1 MNSGYHRGRTGKITL
16 VVLFLLMVMLI
27 QFSGNA
33 KATPASLQRVFGNL
47 TSSPQAVNETEDI
60 YLPLTLS
67 FYPWVSPFGGEA
79 TIMFVES
86 KPLYSHTVDLNIGW
100 TRLNKTNG
108 ISWRKLQPN
117 PGDEINWDLLADF
130 EDQLRSLQAAGIT
143 PVISLND
150 SPHWAVDPNARSDG
164 QPTSCGPIH
173 PDYFDEYAD
182 FLQKLIKR
190 YKTPEFNVHNWEF
203 GNEPDVD
210 PDLLPINSVYG
221 CWGDISDKD
230 YYGGKRYGEMLK
242 YVSPKVKQVD
252 PLAKVWVGGLLLSV
266 PETTNPGLGKPERFL
281 RGILESGAAPY
292 FDVLPYHGHLLY
304 YGKIK
309 DSDTVLS
316 GPWVA
321 WGGGVVGKARY
332 LRQIMNEYNVDKPLV
347 QGEIGIGCRSDY
359 SYCQPE
365 PSEEFFQFQ
374 ADMLVR
380 VAVRTISENIKG
392 YSWYQINGNG
402 WRNQGL
408 LDFENNPRPSYG
420 TYQQLIMQLDRARYL
435 SAVDYG
441 SDVEAYSFHQAPNKV
456 HVVWAKDD
464 TSVSILVPKSKFVD
478 AYDRD
483 GTQITNPPV
492 DGNNYKFTAGFS
504 PIYIIR
510 KP

>member
-1 MNSGYHRGRTGKITL
+1 
-16 VVLFLLMVMLI
+16 MVMLI

-33 KATPASLQRVFGNL
+33 KAAPASLLRFFENL
-47 TSSPQAVNETEDI
+47 GKSPQTVSETEDI

-67 FYPWVSPFGGEA
+67 FYPWISPFGGEA
-79 TIMFVES
+79 TKIFVENE
-86 KPLYSHTVDLNIGW
+86 PLYSLTVDLNIGW
-100 TRLNKTNG
+100 TRLNSKNG

-117 PGDEINWDLLADF
+117 PGDEIYWDLLADF
-130 EDQLRSLQAAGIT
+130 EDQLRSLQSAGIT

-173 PDYFDEYAD
+173 PDHFDEYAD

-190 YKTPEFNVHNWEF
+190 YKAPEFNVHIWEF

-210 PDLLPINSVYG
+210 PDLIKINSVFG
-221 CWGDISDKD
+221 CWGDISDTD
-230 YYGGKRYGEMLK
+230 YYGGKKYGEMLM
-242 YVSPKVKQVD
+242 YITPKVKKAD

-266 PETTNPGLGKPERFL
+266 PETTDSWRGKPERFL
-281 RGILESGAAPY
+281 RGILEAGAAPY
-292 FDVLPYHGHLLY
+292 FDALPYHGHLLY

-309 DSDTVLS
+309 DSDTV
-316 GPWVA
+316 
-321 WGGGVVGKARY
+321 
-332 LRQIMNEYNVDKPLV
+332 RQIMKEYNVDKPLV
-347 QGEIGIGCRSDY
+347 QGEIGIGCRNDY
-359 SYCQPE
+359 SYCLPA
-365 PSEEFFQFQ
+365 PGEEFFQFQ

-380 VAVRTISENIKG
+380 VAVRVISEDIKG

-408 LDFENNPRPSYG
+408 LDADNNPRPSYDA
-420 TYQQLIMQLDRARYL
+420 YQQLILQLDRARYL
-435 SAVDYG
+435 STVDYG
-441 SDVEAYSFHQAPNKV
+441 SDVEAYAFHQAPNKV

-464 TSVSILVPKSKFVD
+464 TSVSILVPKSKFVE
-478 AYDRD
+478 AFDRD
-483 GTQITNPPV
+483 GSQITNPPV

>member
-1 MNSGYHRGRTGKITL
+1 MNSGKHRGRTGKITL
-16 VVLFLLMVMLI
+16 VGLFLLMVMLI

-33 KATPASLQRVFGNL
+33 KAAPTSLLRLYENL
-47 TSSPQAVNETEDI
+47 LKSPQAVAESESM

-67 FYPWVSPFGGEA
+67 SYPWVSPFGGEA
-79 TIMFVES
+79 TKLFVES
-86 KPLYSHTVDLNIGW
+86 EPLHSLTVDLNIGW
-100 TRLNKTNG
+100 TRLNKGNG

-117 PGDEINWDLLADF
+117 PGDAIKWDLLADF

-173 PDYFDEYAD
+173 PNYFDEYAD

-221 CWGDISDKD
+221 CWGDINDKD

-242 YVSPKVKQVD
+242 YISPKVKKED

-266 PETTNPGLGKPERFL
+266 PETTNSGLGKPEHFL
-281 RGILESGAAPY
+281 MGILEAGAGPY
-292 FDVLPYHGHLLY
+292 FDVLPYHGHLQY

-321 WGGGVVGKARY
+321 WGGGVLGKARY
-332 LRQIMNEYNVDKPLV
+332 LRQIMKEYPDKPLV
-347 QGEIGIGCRSDY
+347 QGEIGIGCLDSKDY
-359 SYCQPE
+359 CLPA
-365 PSEEFFQFQ
+365 PSAEFFQFQ

-408 LDFENNPRPSYG
+408 LDFENNPRPSYYA
-420 TYQQLIMQLDRARYL
+420 YQQLIMQLDRARYL
-435 SAVDYG
+435 STVDYG
-441 SDVEAYSFHQAPNKV
+441 SDVEAYAFHQAPNKV